1 MREVIVY
8 LVNHKPGGCDGLDM
22 SDKGGLTAVFWDR
35 PAAEGFVKRDTR
47 YKIVPTVIDV
57 DEAQNEAVGKLDA
70 LDKLVLGISRSDV
83 TGKLRFTDPN
93 MGHDK
98 D

>member
-8 LVNHKPGGCDGLDM
+8 LVNHKPGGCDGLDR

-57 DEAQNEAVGKLDA
+57 DEAQSKALDKLDA
-70 LDKLVLGISRSDV
+70 LDKLVLGISRSGV
-83 TGKLRFTDPN
+83 TGKLKFTDPN
-93 MGHDK
+93 AANEEH
-98 D
+98 